1 MNKSDKNRNYLV
13 VIFEIIIII
22 LGIVG
27 ITLATT
33 KLLNDRT
40 VTNLKTDEY
49 NVDYQGDKDI
59 VIEKLEPI
67 DDEKININTH
77 DNVIRLEFSL
87 KGVSTN
93 KKDDIIYDIML
104 SDMNI
109 DCSLLNKYTKWNLY
123 KNGKLLTTGSLDP
136 QFDGNVLS
144 DNMRLTLKQED
155 LPKYNE
161 ESDKYVLIFWI
172 SESCDDLLTCELIDQ
187 SDIVNSK
194 MSMKVFIALYTGAK
208 KNYYRIPNYDTSCA
222 NKPELYGNMIGV
234 SYKNGNFV
242 VANTDNSTKENM
254 WYDYGKQVWANAVV
268 VRDKSKYMEI
278 GTVINNSDVLG
289 YYVWIPR
296 YKYKLW
302 NATDEVTDSYNA
314 YDNGID
320 ITFSTGIDDNSSNS
334 YENNTYIT
342 HPAFKNN
349 KGFWISKY
357 EISKNGQDYL
367 FLPNMTAYQNDTI
380 DNYKN
385 ILSNLSNSYK
395 LGDKAESRMV
405 NNLDWGATLYLS
417 HSKYGVCNGD
427 GCNSISVN
435 DTYVAG
441 NNKQDTVTRNVYGV
455 YDMAG
460 ASSEYVL
467 GNSTIGSATNEVF
480 LANGDTW
487 NQGHSLVSNRDYL
500 LRGGIGSSIFY
511 FGEIGINSTL
521 ISTRGVIEAK

>member
-1 MNKSDKNRNYLV
+1 MPEVSFN
-13 VIFEIIIII
+13 
-22 LGIVG
+22 
-27 ITLATT
+27 
-33 KLLNDRT
+33 
-40 VTNLKTDEY
+40 VT
-49 NVDYQGDKDI
+49 
-59 VIEKLEPI
+59 
-67 DDEKININTH
+67 
-77 DNVIRLEFSL
+77 
-87 KGVSTN
+87 
-93 KKDDIIYDIML
+93 
-104 SDMNI
+104 
-109 DCSLLNKYTKWNLY
+109 
-123 KNGKLLTTGSLDP
+123 
-136 QFDGNVLS
+136 
-144 DNMRLTLKQED
+144 
-155 LPKYNE
+155 
-161 ESDKYVLIFWI
+161 
-172 SESCDDLLTCELIDQ
+172 
-187 SDIVNSK
+187 
-194 MSMKVFIALYTGAK
+194 A
-208 KNYYRIPNYDTSCA
+208 
-222 NKPELYGNMIGV
+222 
-234 SYKNGNFV
+234 
-242 VANTDNSTKENM
+242 
-254 WYDYGKQVWANAVV
+254 
-268 VRDKSKYMEI
+268 
-278 GTVINNSDVLG
+278 
-289 YYVWIPR
+289 
-296 YKYKLW
+296 
-302 NATDEVTDSYNA
+302 YNA